1 MLQVANAMPR
11 DQHALGSGAPSSTS
25 RTNHALYQNIL
36 EVINESS
43 SGTSSSY
50 KVLYQTL
57 LRSLIGFY
65 QGPSQNALSVL
76 DIKKIARMIIWDTLT
91 DLYSLL
97 TWGDGWNGYDACAP
111 RYDAVTNA
119 DSWVEQLFLEV
130 MDLDRDWIKPNVL
143 ATAEGDVVFRWR
155 VGTKKLTIYIGDQS
169 AEYLKVWGPDV
180 NDDMDDGSAD
190 LTTTRKAL
198 WEWLIG

>member
-76 DIKKIARMIIWDTLT
+76 DI
-91 DLYSLL
+91 
-97 TWGDGWNGYDACAP
+97 
-111 RYDAVTNA
+111 AVTNA

-130 MDLDRDWIKPNVL
+130 MDLDRDWIKTNVL
-143 ATAEGDVVFRWR
+143 ATAEGDEVFRWR